1 MRIIINK
8 ENRVTPW
15 YLPSI
20 CRVYLRVL
28 FVVFNVS
35 ESSDLTVRQ
44 LITPPRNCQPPDVRI
59 SRNKT
64 YKNHNDSDKYLQ

>member
-28 FVVFNVS
+28 FVILMCSDLGDYVLINVFRS
-35 ESSDLTVRQ
+35 CDLTVRQ
-44 LITPPRNCQPPDVRI
+44 LITPPRNCQPPRCQ
-59 SRNKT
+59 NFQK
-64 YKNHNDSDKYLQ
+64 